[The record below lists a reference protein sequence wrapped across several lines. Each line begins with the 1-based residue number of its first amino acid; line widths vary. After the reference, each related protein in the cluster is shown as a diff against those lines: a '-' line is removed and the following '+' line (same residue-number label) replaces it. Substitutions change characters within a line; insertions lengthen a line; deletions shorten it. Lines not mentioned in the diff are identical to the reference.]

1 MLENGIN
8 ILSTYSQD
16 VLPLGW
22 FMGTFAAILFMMCF
36 LILLIEEIYVQ
47 YKYPKGVREYKGMIL
62 FLIGVIAFLLTAI
75 ICGNFIAK
83 KTYTITRYK
92 VTISD
97 EVSFNEVS
105 EKYDIIDQEGLIY
118 TITEKEKE

>member
-8 ILSTYSQD
+8 ILSTYSRE
-16 VLPLGW
+16 VLPLGCV
-22 FMGTFAAILFMMCF
+22 MATFAAALLSLICLLF
-36 LILLIEEIYVQ
+36 LILEIQLQ
-47 YKYPKGVREYKGMIL
+47 YELSKAFREYKYIIIFSLCSIL
-62 FLIGVIAFLLTAI
+62 LIFTTI
-75 ICGNFIAK
+75 ISGIFISK
-83 KTYTITRYK
+83 KIHTITCYK

-118 TITEKEKE
+118 TITEKEK